1 MATVP
6 TEPQS
11 VSHTDAVGRI
21 LTAAEALFAEH
32 GFDAVSMN
40 AIAERAGVSKANV
53 FHHFNSKQQLY
64 LAVIR
69 AACHDASQR
78 LDDLGNDEA
87 PMAARFEGFARAHLT
102 NLLEHERVARLTLRE
117 LLGDNPHQS
126 QDLAEQVYGDKFARF
141 VAILKAGQAAGELRA
156 DIDPAAVATLLIGAN
171 VFFFE
176 AREVLR
182 HFPDV
187 RFAGHPD
194 RYSALLTDILLRGIL
209 PAAVSTPTTTN
220 RNRS

>member
-1 MATVP
+1 MASAPATVVA
-6 TEPQS
+6 TSSET
-11 VSHTDAVGRI
+11 VTRI

-53 FHHFNSKQQLY
+53 FHHFNTKQDLY

-69 AACHDASQR
+69 AACHDASQH
-78 LDDLGNDEA
+78 LDDLGNDDA
-87 PMAARFEGFARAHLT
+87 PMAERFEGFARAHLT
-102 NLLEHERVARLTLRE
+102 SLLEHEQVARLTLRE
-117 LLGDNPHQS
+117 LLGEDPHRGQA
-126 QDLAEQVYGDKFARF
+126 LAEQVYGEKFARF
-141 VAILKAGQAAGELRA
+141 VAILRAGQNSGELRA

-182 HFPDV
+182 HFPEIS
-187 RFAGHPD
+187 FARQPD
-194 RYSALLTDILLRGIL
+194 RYSELLTEILLRGIL
-209 PAAVSTPTTTN
+209 PSDSSPSSSA
-220 RNRS
+220 RKRS

>member
-1 MATVP
+1 MASAPATVIA
-6 TEPQS
+6 TSSET
-11 VSHTDAVGRI
+11 VTRI

-53 FHHFNSKQQLY
+53 FHHFNTKQDLY

-69 AACHDASQR
+69 AACHDASQH
-78 LDDLGNDEA
+78 LDDLGNDDA
-87 PMAARFEGFARAHLT
+87 PMAERFEGFARAHLT
-102 NLLEHERVARLTLRE
+102 SLLEHEQVARLTLRE
-117 LLGDNPHQS
+117 LLGEDPHRGQA
-126 QDLAEQVYGDKFARF
+126 LAEQVYGEKFARF
-141 VAILKAGQAAGELRA
+141 VAILRAGQNSGELRA

-182 HFPDV
+182 HFPEIS
-187 RFAGHPD
+187 FARQPD
-194 RYSALLTDILLRGIL
+194 RYSELLTEILLRGIL
-209 PAAVSTPTTTN
+209 PSDSSPSSSA
-220 RNRS
+220 RKRS